1 MDRVFRFP
9 CRQGRLH
16 NRRMM
21 SDQTPA
27 LGSRT
32 GWLHKRLAPCG
43 AALLALGVQAQTS
56 GLQPA
61 EPLWEIGAV
70 AFGVSQQAWP
80 GASEN
85 LSRGLAVPY
94 VLYRGPVLRV
104 DRGSVGVRAVRQE
117 GFELDVGFAG
127 AFGAGSNDTQAR
139 RGMPRL
145 GTLVEFGPRGRWELG
160 SAVGGGRWRAELP
173 LRGVFDLDDRLAGRG
188 WALEPEL
195 QYRHDGLAGWRLTAG
210 AGALLGDRRL
220 NATFYDVAAPYA
232 TAARPAYDARA
243 GLISWRLGFTASYR
257 LSPDWRVFGFG
268 RMDLVSGAANADS
281 PLVSRQAGF
290 TGGIG
295 VQWTWMQ
302 SSQPAAD

>member
-1 MDRVFRFP
+1 MISAPINAEASRP
-9 CRQGRLH
+9 GRA
-16 NRRMM
+16 
-21 SDQTPA
+21 P
-27 LGSRT
+27 
-32 GWLHKRLAPCG
+32 KRLALVG
-43 AALLALGVQAQTS
+43 ACALALGAQAQ
-56 GLQPA
+56 GLRPA

-80 GASEN
+80 GASEG
-85 LSRGLAVPY
+85 LRRGLALPY

-104 DRGSVGVRAVRQE
+104 DRGSVGVRAVRQD

-127 AFGAGSNDTQAR
+127 AFGSGSNETEAR

-160 SAVGGGRWRAELP
+160 SAPGGGRWHAELP

-188 WALEPEL
+188 WALEPEV
-195 QYRHDGLAGWRLTAG
+195 QYRHDGVGGWRLSAS

-220 NATFYDVAAPYA
+220 NGTFYDVAAPYA
-232 TAARPAYDARA
+232 TATRPAYEARA
-243 GLISWRLGFTASYR
+243 GLISWRLGLTASYR

-281 PLVSRQAGF
+281 PLVSRSAGF

-295 VQWTWMQ
+295 LQWTWMR

>member
-1 MDRVFRFP
+1 MAEA
-9 CRQGRLH
+9 
-16 NRRMM
+16 
-21 SDQTPA
+21 TPA
-27 LGSRT
+27 DRLRALMAAAADRPVLAPGVWDGLSA
-32 GWLHKRLAPCG
+32 RLA
-43 AALLALGVQAQTS
+43 
-56 GLQPA
+56 
-61 EPLWEIGAV
+61 V
-70 AFGVSQQAWP
+70 A
-80 GASEN
+80 
-85 LSRGLAVPY
+85 
-94 VLYRGPVLRV
+94 
-104 DRGSVGVRAVRQE
+104 
-117 GFELDVGFAG
+117 
-127 AFGAGSNDTQAR
+127 
-139 RGMPRL
+139 
-145 GTLVEFGPRGRWELG
+145 
-160 SAVGGGRWRAELP
+160 
-173 LRGVFDLDDRLAGRG
+173 
-188 WALEPEL
+188 
-195 QYRHDGLAGWRLTAG
+195 AG